1 MKRIRTIWIGLAVV
15 YAALLA
21 WHQPLR
27 GPLSE
32 DEVRTAFGAQ
42 YAEMRLSED
51 AQARAFLDFFLND
64 DGRPFHMVNLNALPE
79 RSPEADEA
87 AQTYGAFM
95 APRLLARASYPVLST
110 DVIVGLTNTLGP
122 GVDNAERLVVVRYR
136 SRRDFLNII
145 STPEFREAVQ
155 HKSAS
160 LDGWYSAPSTAAQRC
175 PSRCWHSPL
184 FWRSAESARWGKTTA
199 SDGPPPKHKDHN
211 PFITRSTP
219 SKLAT
224 KGHQNDKTIS
234 CIRFGRR
241 VRTRRA
247 WTCFVGS
254 ATRCCRPMRHPMSPD
269 WT

>member
-1 MKRIRTIWIGLAVV
+1 MGRIRTIWIGLAVV

-21 WHQPLR
+21 WHQPLQ

-160 LDGWYSAPSTAAQRC
+160 LDGWYSAPSIAAPTLSVPLLALVALMAIGGISTLGARRRHRMDPRQ
-175 PSRCWHSPL
+175 STKTLTHS
-184 FWRSAESARWGKTTA
+184 
-199 SDGPPPKHKDHN
+199 
-211 PFITRSTP
+211 
-219 SKLAT
+219 
-224 KGHQNDKTIS
+224 
-234 CIRFGRR
+234 
-241 VRTRRA
+241 
-247 WTCFVGS
+247 
-254 ATRCCRPMRHPMSPD
+254 
-269 WT
+269 